1 MSIDNYTFVQSSK
14 FKSLKFLYRNSR
26 SINFSIFQFFN
37 LVIFFLITSCSD
49 QTGSFDA
56 DKTVFRYN
64 EISKIKS
71 LDPAFARDQAC
82 TWACNQLYNG
92 LVQIDD
98 QLSVRPCIAKSWD
111 ISDDH
116 KIYTFH
122 LRKDVFF
129 HDSELFENG
138 LRRKVVA
145 KDFVYSF
152 ARILNAK
159 IASPGSWIFSNVDI
173 THVGSTKG
181 FKAIDDTTFQIF
193 LKDAFPPF
201 LRILTMQYCSVVP
214 CEVVEHYGEDF
225 GSHPIGTGPFKFK
238 MWNENEKLIFVR
250 NENYFEVEKNF
261 RLPFLD
267 AVAITFI
274 PDKQSAYM
282 NFIQG
287 KLDFLSGIDASYKD
301 ELLTSEGEL
310 NPKYVGRFN
319 MTAQPY
325 LNTEYFGFLMDEN
338 LAIVRNSPLKI
349 KEIRQAINY
358 GFDRVKMMS
367 LLRNNIGIPA
377 TSGFIPAGAPGFDST
392 KVQGYNYNPE
402 KAKQLLAQAGF
413 PEGKGL
419 PEIDLHT
426 SASYLDLC
434 EYIQHQLSD
443 IGIKLNLE
451 VDPPSSLRQ
460 YVAKASINFF
470 RGSWIAD
477 YGDAENYLALFYSKN
492 FCPNGPNYTHFK
504 DQNYDQWYEKAK
516 TEVNDSI
523 RFMYYQQMD
532 QIIMDNA
539 PVSVL
544 YYDEVLRFVQS
555 NIEGLGS
562 NAMNLLTLKRVKK
575 YPQ

>member
-1 MSIDNYTFVQSSK
+1 MFFCKTIHIFS
-14 FKSLKFLYRNSR
+14 FKNIRILIL
-26 SINFSIFQFFN
+26 FSGIILFS
-37 LVIFFLITSCSD
+37 ITSC
-49 QTGSFDA
+49 TREIKKNKT

-98 QLSVRPCIAKSWD
+98 QLSVKPCIAQSWE
-111 ISDDH
+111 ISSNN

-122 LRKDVFF
+122 LRKEVFF
-129 HDSELFENG
+129 HESTFFNNG
-138 LRRKVVA
+138 LSRTVTA
-145 KDFVYSF
+145 NDFVYSF
-152 ARILNAK
+152 SRILNPK
-159 IASPGSWIFSNVDI
+159 IASPGTWIFSNVD
-173 THVGSTKG
+173 TAHAGSTKG
-181 FKAIDDTTFQIF
+181 FKAINDTTFQIF

-214 CEVVEHYGEDF
+214 FEIVEHYHEDF
-225 GSHPIGTGPFKFK
+225 ASHPIGTGPFKFK
-238 MWNENEKLIFVR
+238 MWNENEKLIFVK
-250 NENYFEVEKNF
+250 NENYFETENNT
-261 RLPFLD
+261 RLPYLD

-301 ELLTSEGEL
+301 ELLTPEGEL
-310 NPKYVGRFN
+310 NPKYIGRFN

-325 LNTEYFGFLMDEN
+325 LNTEYFGFLLDEN
-338 LAIVRNSPLKI
+338 IDIVKNSPLKI
-349 KEIRQAINY
+349 KAIRQAINY
-358 GFDRVKMMS
+358 GIDRTKMMS

-377 TSGFIPAGAPGFDST
+377 TSGFIPVGAPGFDSS
-392 KVQGYNYNPE
+392 KVHGYNYNPD

-413 PEGKGL
+413 PEGKGM

-426 SASYLDLC
+426 TSSYLDLC
-434 EYIQHQLSD
+434 EYIQHQLSE
-443 IGIKLNLE
+443 IGIKVNLE

-460 YVAKASINFF
+460 YMAKAGINFF

-492 FCPNGPNYTHFK
+492 FCPSGPNYTHFK
-504 DQNYDQWYEKAK
+504 NANFDQLYEKAK

-523 RFMYYQQMD
+523 RFMYYQKMD
-532 QIIMDNA
+532 QIIMNDA
-539 PVSVL
+539 PVVVL

-555 NIEGLGS
+555 NVKGLGS

-575 YPQ
+575 IKK